1 MEQAVCTGGCIMHN
15 MKLKGATTVLNK
27 ECAFL
32 GLTMKELL
40 IFIQRNPYAFP
51 DRTIQ
56 AYKVYNQ
63 GVA

>member
-1 MEQAVCTGGCIMHN
+1 MEQALYTGGCIMHN

-27 ECAFL
+27 ERVFL

-51 DRTIQ
+51 ESPSAVMFHWLSQ
-56 AYKVYNQ
+56 
-63 GVA
+63 

>member
-1 MEQAVCTGGCIMHN
+1 MEQAIQGGCIMYN

-27 ECAFL
+27 ERVFL

-51 DRTIQ
+51 SKTIL
-56 AYKVYNQ
+56 AYKIYNQ
-63 GVA
+63 EAA

>member
-1 MEQAVCTGGCIMHN
+1 MHN

-27 ECAFL
+27 ERVVL

-51 DRTIQ
+51 SKTIL
-56 AYKVYNQ
+56 AYKIYNQ
-63 GVA
+63 GAA